1 MNASGIIIVLFSKSV
16 IDLIHEHFQ
25 GDGHVVNEVL
35 GREERLEGKKKKSRK
50 LIFRYMNRLL
60 IMEKTE
66 KRRRTLS
73 LQ

>member
-35 GREERLEGKKKKSRK
+35 GREERLEGKKK
-50 LIFRYMNRLL
+50 NQ
-60 IMEKTE
+60 EN
-66 KRRRTLS
+66 
-73 LQ
+73 